1 MLLELTCDF
10 GVVVNLLHR
19 DVQWD
24 IFCIELEFKLI
35 VFELEVQDVWH
46 HAIGYGIHAAGVFF
60 GGYRFALGCLGG
72 VNGSNPWK
80 LIIVGATISVYGDD
94 IFGHASSESGF
105 VFTFTYFFVPTC
117 Q

>member
-1 MLLELTCDF
+1 MFLELTCDF
-10 GVVVNLLHR
+10 GVVVNILHR

-46 HAIGYGIHAAGVFF
+46 HAIGYGIHAAGVFLE
-60 GGYRFALGCLGG
+60 ATVSPLADLAAST
-72 VNGSNPWK
+72 VPIHGSSSLSEPQSQST
-80 LIIVGATISVYGDD
+80 VMTSSVTLAVKVDLCSP
-94 IFGHASSESGF
+94 HL
-105 VFTFTYFFVPTC
+105 FFIPTC